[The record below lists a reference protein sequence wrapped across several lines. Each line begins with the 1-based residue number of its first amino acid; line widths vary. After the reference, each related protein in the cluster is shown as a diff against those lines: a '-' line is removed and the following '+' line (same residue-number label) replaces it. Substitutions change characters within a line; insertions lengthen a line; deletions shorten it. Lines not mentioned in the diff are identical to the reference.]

1 MVYKLRFVQTFDK
14 KNEEAFW
21 ALEKK
26 FMELEEKTPELKR
39 GNRYVPMMGREPT
52 NTLIWEA
59 EYNSL
64 EEAMNVIGLLEN
76 NDEHSELL
84 QNQIV
89 FMRDAYVELY
99 RLMSWSE

>member
-14 KNEEAFW
+14 KNEETFW

-26 FMELEEKTPELKR
+26 FVELEEKTPELKR
-39 GNRYVPMMGREPT
+39 GNRYVPVMGREPA
-52 NTLIWEA
+52 NTLVWEA
-59 EYNSL
+59 EYDSL

-84 QNQIV
+84 RHQIA
-89 FMRDAYVELY
+89 FMRDTYVELY
-99 RLMSWSE
+99 RLVDWRE